1 MTTLEHALGYIAR
14 GWSVFPLVPG
24 TKRPAVPIVDYLSG
38 ERRMTQL
45 EAEATWGGP
54 WQNGI
59 GIICGPPSGN
69 LVVIDVDPRNGGQLG
84 EYTIHPTDYAVET
97 GGGGL
102 HLYTVSDA
110 RVPKGRTGRPGVDRQ
125 GAGSYVVAPPSV
137 HPDTG
142 RPYTI
147 LASGTPRPTP
157 AWVLESPD
165 PVVPGAVGS
174 AGPWVAGVLARP
186 DDVAP
191 GSQHETLTRLC
202 WWAAGHL
209 DEDCAKEILLR
220 WARDLPLSGRP
231 WTEADVRDRLA
242 SAYRKRQAEP
252 TTDVHVTG
260 GVEPEGGQAGGRS
273 IPAVRDYVRTAP
285 VFCAAVEDDVEWLVP
300 GIIARGSQAQLTGNV
315 KEGKSTLIG
324 TLIRALTRGEPF
336 LGRPTPEAGTK
347 CLWLSEQDG
356 ASLRATL
363 VRAGLDHQTEYN
375 EKAII
380 IPRRALV
387 GRPWRE
393 CVNEIV
399 ALVREEG
406 IGLLVVDTLM
416 ALAGVQGDDEN
427 KAGVIHTVLAPF
439 RAALAADCAVLY
451 GRHAAKNQVA
461 QGTEDPFLASR
472 GSTAID
478 GEVDTGLLLRADDH
492 GGKTLH
498 FKGRFDEVGR
508 LQLRYVDGL
517 YRLDDAVEVKA

>member
-1 MTTLEHALGYIAR
+1 M
-14 GWSVFPLVPG
+14 
-24 TKRPAVPIVDYLSG
+24 
-38 ERRMTQL
+38 
-45 EAEATWGGP
+45 
-54 WQNGI
+54 
-59 GIICGPPSGN
+59 
-69 LVVIDVDPRNGGQLG
+69 
-84 EYTIHPTDYAVET
+84 
-97 GGGGL
+97 
-102 HLYTVSDA
+102 
-110 RVPKGRTGRPGVDRQ
+110 
-125 GAGSYVVAPPSV
+125 
-137 HPDTG
+137 
-142 RPYTI
+142 
-147 LASGTPRPTP
+147 
-157 AWVLESPD
+157 
-165 PVVPGAVGS
+165 
-174 AGPWVAGVLARP
+174 
-186 DDVAP
+186 
-191 GSQHETLTRLC
+191 
-202 WWAAGHL
+202 
-209 DEDCAKEILLR
+209 
-220 WARDLPLSGRP
+220 
-231 WTEADVRDRLA
+231 
-242 SAYRKRQAEP
+242 
-252 TTDVHVTG
+252 
-260 GVEPEGGQAGGRS
+260 
-273 IPAVRDYVRTAP
+273 
-285 VFCAAVEDDVEWLVP
+285 EDDVEWLVP

-363 VRAGLDHQTEYN
+363 VRAGLDAEGEAN
-375 EKAII
+375 DRAII

-393 CVNEIV
+393 CVGEIV

-478 GEVDTGLLLRADDH
+478 GEVDTGMLLKADDN

-517 YRLDDAVEVKA
+517 YRLDDVVEVRA